1 MSQHADILDEQE
13 SLRSPFLA
21 SVAFHVGIFAI
32 LILWN
37 TLAHA
42 SKLVLGTTNPGYGSS
57 VSVNSV
63 RTIPLPSR
71 RGPVQPVAHDT
82 ENQIP
87 QRQPEK
93 AQPKPKHV
101 EPPKNAIPLKSRLT
115 EKPAPHDYLKP
126 QYRAQP
132 VRQNQVTGSQ
142 QQAAVSPAYVKP
154 GSSAGVGLNPNS
166 VVGTR
171 FGAYAQALM
180 EAVGSHWNT
189 GGLAGVRA
197 PTAIVNVDIL
207 RDGTIRNPRLVQS
220 SGNSEI
226 DRSALRAV
234 IEAVNQGVNQP
245 RIPPLPLDYSGS
257 YLNVDFLFQLHP

>member
-1 MSQHADILDEQE
+1 MAQHADILDERE
-13 SLRSPFLA
+13 SLRNPFFA
-21 SVAFHVGIFAI
+21 SVAFHAGVFAI

-42 SKLVLGTTNPGYGSS
+42 NRLVLGTTNPGYGSS

-71 RGPVQPVAHDT
+71 RGPLNPVAHDT

-93 AQPKPKHV
+93 AKPQPKKL
-101 EPPKNAIPLKSRLT
+101 EPPKNAVPLKSRVP
-115 EKPAPHDYLKP
+115 EKPSPHDYLKP

-132 VRQNQVTGSQ
+132 VRPNQVTGSQ
-142 QQAAVSPAYVKP
+142 QQAVVSPMYNKP
-154 GSSAGVGLNPNS
+154 GSPAGVGLNPNS
-166 VVGTR
+166 LVGTQ
-171 FGAYAQALM
+171 FGAYGQALM
-180 EAVGSHWNT
+180 EAVASHWNT

-197 PTAIVNVDIL
+197 PTAIINVDIL
-207 RDGTIRNPRLVQS
+207 RDGSIRNPRVAQS
-220 SGNSEI
+220 SGNGDI
-226 DRSALRAV
+226 DRTALRAV
-234 IEAVNQGVNQP
+234 IEAVNPPV
-245 RIPPLPLDYSGS
+245 RIPPLPLDYRGS

>member
-1 MSQHADILDEQE
+1 MAQHADILDEQE
-13 SLRSPFLA
+13 SLRNPFIA
-21 SVAFHVGIFAI
+21 SVAFHAGIFAI
-32 LILWN
+32 LIAWN
-37 TLAHA
+37 ALAHGN
-42 SKLVLGTTNPGYGSS
+42 KLVLGTTNPGYGSS

-63 RTIPLPSR
+63 RTLPLPSR
-71 RGPVQPVAHDT
+71 RGPLNPVAHDT

-93 AQPKPKHV
+93 AKPQPKKV
-101 EPPKNAIPLKSRLT
+101 EPPKNAVPVRSRAP

-132 VRQNQVTGSQ
+132 LRRDQVTGSQ
-142 QQAAVSPAYVKP
+142 PQAAVLPTYVKP
-154 GSSAGVGLNPNS
+154 GSAAGVGLNPTS
-166 VVGTR
+166 LVGTR

-189 GGLAGVRA
+189 GGLAGVRV

-207 RDGTIRNPRLVQS
+207 RDGSIRNPRIVQS
-220 SGNSEI
+220 SGNSDV

-234 IEAVNQGVNQP
+234 IEAVNQAVNQP
-245 RIPPLPLDYSGS
+245 RIPPLPPDYSGS

>member
-1 MSQHADILDEQE
+1 MAQHADILDERE
-13 SLRSPFLA
+13 SLRNPFFV
-21 SVAFHVGIFAI
+21 SVAFHLGIFLI

-37 TLAHA
+37 TLAHG

-63 RTIPLPSR
+63 RSIPLPSR
-71 RGPVQPVAHDT
+71 RGPVNPVAHDT

-93 AQPKPKHV
+93 AKPQPKKV
-101 EPPKNAIPLKSRLT
+101 DPPRNAVPLKSRVP
-115 EKPAPHDYLKP
+115 EKPVPHDYRLP

-132 VRQNQVTGSQ
+132 LRSNQVTGSQ
-142 QQAAVSPAYVKP
+142 PQAAVSPLYQKP

-166 VVGTR
+166 LVGTK

-189 GGLAGVRA
+189 GGFAGVRA
-197 PTAIVNVDIL
+197 PTAIVNVDIM
-207 RDGTIRNPRLVQS
+207 RDGTVRNPRVVQS
-220 SGNSEI
+220 SGNSDI

-234 IEAVNQGVNQP
+234 VEAVNPPV
-245 RIPPLPLDYSGS
+245 RIPPLPPDYSGS

>member
-1 MSQHADILDEQE
+1 MAQHADILDEQE
-13 SLRSPFLA
+13 SLRNPFLA
-21 SVAFHVGIFAI
+21 SVAFHVGTFAI

-42 SKLVLGTTNPGYGSS
+42 NKLVLGTTNPGYGSS

-71 RGPVQPVAHDT
+71 RGPLNPVAHDT

-87 QRQPEK
+87 QRRPEK
-93 AQPKPKHV
+93 VRPQPKKV
-101 EPPKNAIPLKSRLT
+101 EPPKNAVPLKSRVP
-115 EKPAPHDYLKP
+115 EKPSPHDYLKP
-126 QYRAQP
+126 QYRPQP
-132 VRQNQVTGSQ
+132 LRPNQVTGSQ
-142 QQAAVSPAYVKP
+142 PQTAVSPWYQKAGSP
-154 GSSAGVGLNPNS
+154 GGVGVNPNS
-166 VVGTR
+166 LVGTR

-207 RDGTIRNPRLVQS
+207 RDGTLRSPHIVQS
-220 SGNSEI
+220 SGNSDI

-234 IEAVNQGVNQP
+234 IEAVNLPQ